1 MEKTIKNA
9 GSVWEFVKALI
20 VSVILTLLMVLIFAA
35 VIRFLSID
43 TKYIAIVNQVIKCL
57 SILLSMLIC
66 FTRRPN
72 GWLRGFIFGIAYI
85 AVSFVIFST
94 FSSQFTFYL
103 QLLNDCVLGCVSG
116 LISGIIVVNVK
127 KEK

>member
-1 MEKTIKNA
+1 MEKTIKNT

-85 AVSFVIFST
+85 AVSFVIFVAV
-94 FSSQFTFYL
+94 YL
-103 QLLNDCVLGCVSG
+103 RLAAAKRLRFGRR
-116 LISGIIVVNVK
+116 
-127 KEK
+127 

>member
-43 TKYIAIVNQVIKCL
+43 TK
-57 SILLSMLIC
+57 
-66 FTRRPN
+66 
-72 GWLRGFIFGIAYI
+72 
-85 AVSFVIFST
+85 
-94 FSSQFTFYL
+94 
-103 QLLNDCVLGCVSG
+103 
-116 LISGIIVVNVK
+116 
-127 KEK
+127 